1 MPDSRL
7 VTERQVRRQRQV
19 RRMEQLVTD
28 RKLPS
33 AAGAPAVTRCPSE
46 LPRRSRER
54 VVRSRIKTV
63 QSYLQLYG

>member
-7 VTERQVRRQRQV
+7 LTQRQV
-19 RRMEQLVTD
+19 RRMEQLVKD

-33 AAGAPAVTRCPSE
+33 ASGAPPTARRASA
-46 LPRRSRER
+46 LQRRSRER
-54 VVRSRIKTV
+54 VASSRIKTV

>member
-7 VTERQVRRQRQV
+7 VTQRQV
-19 RRMEQLVTD
+19 RRMEQLVKD

-33 AAGAPAVTRCPSE
+33 AAGAPAIARRPSE
-46 LPRRSRER
+46 PPRRPRER
-54 VVRSRIKTV
+54 AVGSRIKTV

>member
-7 VTERQVRRQRQV
+7 VTQRQV
-19 RRMEQLVTD
+19 RRMEQLVKN
-28 RKLPS
+28 RKLDS
-33 AAGAPAVTRCPSE
+33 ATGAPRIARRPSE

-54 VVRSRIKTV
+54 VVGSRIKTV

>member
-7 VTERQVRRQRQV
+7 VTHRQV
-19 RRMEQLVTD
+19 RRMEQVVKD

-33 AAGAPAVTRCPSE
+33 ATATGTPAIARRPSE

-54 VVRSRIKTV
+54 VVSSRIKTV